1 MRCAEA
7 QPLID
12 CYLDGELDLVRNVEV
27 ERHLETCRECGPIR
41 QSALELRDAVRNV
54 SYFRAPG
61 ALAQCV
67 RAIAETPKQRDRDT
81 RTGFAQ
87 AWSWTAVAAAIVL
100 VAFAAFEIAG
110 RFAPSHEQLVA
121 REVVSAHVRSLMAN
135 HLTDVTST
143 DQHTVKPWFNGKLD
157 FAPPVVNL
165 TNDGFPLAGGRL
177 DYLDGRAVAAL
188 VYQRRL
194 HSINLFIWPTQS
206 ANSEPSRKAQD
217 GYNIS
222 EWNQNGMTFWAVS
235 DLSSNELQTFVNLLR
250 K

>member
-12 CYLDGELDLVRNVEV
+12 CYLDGELDLVRNVEI

-41 QSALELRDAVRNV
+41 QSALELRSALRNV
-54 SYFRAPG
+54 TYFRAPD
-61 ALAQCV
+61 ALAQRVC
-67 RAIAETPKQRDRDT
+67 A
-81 RTGFAQ
+81 TGPMPEKREIRSKISFAP
-87 AWSWTAVAAAIVL
+87 AWSWIPVAAAIVL
-100 VAFAAFEIAG
+100 VAFAAFEIGG

-135 HLTDVTST
+135 HLTDVAST

-165 TNDGFPLAGGRL
+165 ASDGFPLIGGRL
-177 DYLDGRAVAAL
+177 DYLDGRAVSAL

-194 HSINLFIWPTQS
+194 HPINLFIWPAQG
-206 ANSEPSRKAQD
+206 ANSQPSRTTQD
-217 GYNIS
+217 GYNVF
-222 EWNQNGMTFWAVS
+222 EWNQNAMTFWVVS
-235 DLSSNELQTFVNLLR
+235 DLSADELQTFVNLLR